1 MDREELIECLCQ
13 LYDGFDECPSTIIY
27 CNKPKRNKEHPTM
40 KPAKLVAE
48 LVKNSSVNNQIVLD
62 AFGGSGSTLIA
73 CEATGRKARLIEL
86 DKKFCDVIVKRYIQ
100 TTGKKDVVLLRDGE
114 RIPVKDTGLQYDE

>member
-1 MDREELIECLCQ
+1 MERGAAHYFTPERTHSTVIDTTTRPNFNIMDREELIECLCQ

-73 CEATGRKARLIEL
+73 CEATGIICRFYR
-86 DKKFCDVIVKRYIQ
+86 Q
-100 TTGKKDVVLLRDGE
+100 SS
-114 RIPVKDTGLQYDE
+114 